1 MVSGTEGR
9 LVEPDNAF
17 FPTMSLLK
25 TGKKKKTKKRKK
37 NTATTQ
43 TGNKKHLPEKKRKR
57 SI

>member
-25 TGKKKKTKKRKK
+25 TGKKKKTKKRNK

-43 TGNKKHLPEKKRKR
+43 TGNKKHLPEKKT
-57 SI
+57 

>member
-17 FPTMSLLK
+17 IPTMSLLR
-25 TGKKKKTKKRKK
+25 TGKKKKTKKRNK